1 MKIDELKSL
10 ALSYSDRETDAELP
24 PKMDAFLR
32 MAEARVNRLLTVQK
46 MSIRTSLT
54 IVPGQEYYGLPA
66 DYSGMRDIEVRVDDQ
81 SDTRIPL
88 IFLPPEQM
96 NLQAWKH
103 TAYQIAYS
111 VIANQLQILPAQ
123 DSGILEIVY
132 YRKLI
137 PLTDIEPSNWMS
149 ADNPDV
155 YLAALMVEISAFVKN
170 AEAASLWDGRL
181 MQAIGEIIQDDENN
195 RWPNTPMVTRLEG
208 GMV

>member
-46 MSIRTSLT
+46 MSIRTALLV
-54 IVPGQEYYGLPA
+54 VPGQEYYGLPA
-66 DYSGMRDIEVRVDDQ
+66 DYSGMRDIELRAHDQ
-81 SDTRIPL
+81 SDIRTPL
-88 IFLPPEQM
+88 LFLPAEQM
-96 NLQAWKH
+96 NHAAWKH
-103 TAYQIAYS
+103 SAYKAVYCI
-111 VIANQLQILPAQ
+111 IANQLQILPAQ

-149 ADNPDV
+149 EDNPDV
-155 YLAALMVEISAFVKN
+155 YLSALMVEISAFVKN
-170 AEAASLWDGRL
+170 AEAATLWDGRL
-181 MQAIGEIIQDDENN
+181 LQALSEIKQDDQNN
-195 RWPNTPMVTRLEG
+195 RWADTPMIIRQAQ
-208 GMV
+208 

>member
-46 MSIRTSLT
+46 MAIRTSLT
-54 IVPGQEYYGLPA
+54 VVPGQEYYGLPA
-66 DYSGMRDIEVRVDDQ
+66 DYSGMRDIEIRS
-81 SDTRIPL
+81 SDSSDIRTPL
-88 IFLPPEQM
+88 LFLPAEQM
-96 NLQAWKH
+96 NHAAWKH
-103 TAYQIAYS
+103 SAYKAVYCI
-111 VIANQLQILPAQ
+111 IANQLQILPAQ
-123 DSGILEIVY
+123 DEGILEIVY

-149 ADNPDV
+149 EDNPDV

-170 AEAASLWDGRL
+170 AEAAALWDGRL
-181 MQAIGEIIQDDENN
+181 LQALSEIKQDDQNN
-195 RWPNTPMVTRLEG
+195 RWADTPMIIRQAQ
-208 GMV
+208 